1 MILCK
6 EILME
11 SVSTFW
17 ALRLV
22 LLAVLIFCGWGI
34 TYKNKDNNYFWYY
47 AILAIVVY
55 SLIQGLRFD
64 RGADYYM
71 YYEEILGRWDAKTTL
86 GESREPLYALLLDVV
101 QSFNIPYWSVFIF
114 YSGLL
119 ITGFVLVLK
128 KMPEYAFWALP
139 LFFLITLESSETI
152 IRQYFA
158 ISFLFYA
165 YYYALK
171 DNIVMMLIMLLC
183 VPMVHLSGVFAVG
196 LFLLVWKI
204 DLNKFIK
211 TPYILLGIYII
222 LYVVWDVAN
231 LDAFSDGLSD
241 VNGLEGTNLQGYVE
255 NSDRW
260 FTEEGDINNV
270 VGNTV
275 QKSLIRDVTTFLC
288 NCIMIWFGYYA
299 CKQDERLRIPYYC
312 SFAAIIIF
320 QIGGAIELIMRMGWW
335 VCPFE
340 SLILG
345 GLLINFKGPKILKYT
360 VMGIIIITYY
370 MKFLMQV
377 GKPGAFGCAFVWDI
391 V

>member
-6 EILME
+6 EIFME

-34 TYKNKDNNYFWYY
+34 TYKNKDNNYFWNY
-47 AILAIVVY
+47 AIFAIVVY

-64 RGADYYM
+64 RGADYYI
-71 YYEEILGRWDAKTTL
+71 YYEEILGRWEAATTL

-101 QSFNIPYWSVFIF
+101 QALNIPYWGVFVF

-119 ITGFVLVLK
+119 ITGFMLALK

-152 IRQYFA
+152 IRQYIA

-171 DNIVMMLIMLLC
+171 ENTAIMLIMLLC
-183 VPMVHLSGVFAVG
+183 VPMVHLSGLMAVG
-196 LFLLVWKI
+196 LFLLIWKI
-204 DLNKFIK
+204 DLNVFIK
-211 TPYILLGIYII
+211 TPYILLGIYVI
-222 LYVVWDVAN
+222 LYVIWDVAN
-231 LDAFSDGLSD
+231 LDAFSAILSD
-241 VNGLEGTNLQGYVE
+241 VGGLEGTNLQGYLD

-260 FTEEGDINNV
+260 FTEEGDINQV
-270 VGNTV
+270 VGHAV
-275 QKSLIRDVTTFLC
+275 QKSLIRDITTFLS
-288 NCIMIWFGYYA
+288 NCIMIWFGYFA

-312 SFAAIIIF
+312 SFVAIIIF

-340 SLILG
+340 PLILG
-345 GLLINFKGPKILKYT
+345 GLLVNFKGSKILKYS

-370 MKFLMQV
+370 MKFFMQV
-377 GKPGAFGCAFVWDI
+377 GKPSVFGSAFVWDI

>member
-6 EILME
+6 EIVME

-47 AILAIVVY
+47 AIIAIVVY

-64 RGADYYM
+64 RGADYYL
-71 YYEEILGRWDAKTTL
+71 YYEEILGRWAASTTL

-101 QSFNIPYWSVFIF
+101 HAFNIPYWSVFVF

-119 ITGFVLVLK
+119 ITGFMLVLK
-128 KMPEYAFWALP
+128 KLPEYAFWALP

-152 IRQYFA
+152 IRQYIA

-171 DNIVMMLIMLLC
+171 ENTKMMLIMLLC
-183 VPMVHLSGVFAVG
+183 VPLIHLSGAIIIG
-196 LFLLVWKI
+196 LFLLIWKI
-204 DLNKFIK
+204 DLNKLIR
-211 TPYILLGIYII
+211 TPNILLGIYVI
-222 LYVVWDVAN
+222 LYVIWDVAN
-231 LDAFSDGLSD
+231 LDAVSAGLSD
-241 VNGLEGTNLQGYVE
+241 VNGLEGTNLQGYLDD
-255 NSDRW
+255 SDRW

-275 QKSLIRDVTTFLC
+275 QKSIIRDITTFLC

-312 SFAAIIIF
+312 SFFAIIIF

-335 VCPFE
+335 LCPFE
-340 SLILG
+340 PLILG
-345 GLLINFKGPKILKYT
+345 GLLFNFKGPKILKYS

-370 MKFLMQV
+370 VKFLMQV
-377 GKPGAFGCAFVWDI
+377 GKPSVFGNAFVWDI